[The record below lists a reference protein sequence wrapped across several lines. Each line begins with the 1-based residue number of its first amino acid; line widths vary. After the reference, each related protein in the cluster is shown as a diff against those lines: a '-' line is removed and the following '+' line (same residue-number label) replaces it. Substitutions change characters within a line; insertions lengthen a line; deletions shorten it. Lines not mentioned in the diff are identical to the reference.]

1 MDCDMRETYTFHRRV
16 LKLLQWHCPPTLWHL
31 KTPVHMFALDAL
43 VEAYP
48 NAKFLWSHRDPAKVM
63 GSVCSLIRYVRSW
76 SSDRDDPEELGAEQ
90 LDSWAEAIRRAM
102 DFRKRVGDDRFA
114 DVSFADLQNDP
125 VRTLQASYVSLGLTF
140 SDATARSVEQ
150 WAGEHKPGA
159 RGTHDYDLGRL
170 RANARACP
178 RTVRGLPRDLRRDRM
193 TRPVRRR
200 RNKLAPDPDVRRA
213 IVAAASEALREQG
226 VRGLSIAAVLDRA
239 ELSTRAFYR
248 HFESKDQLVAAVF
261 LEMAGAE
268 ERRLRRRMAKAADPV
283 EAVATWIDGR
293 LDLAFDENI
302 KSDLRRLSLEAQSQM
317 FAAPELIQPAYAEML
332 KPLIEQLHRGLILRV
347 FHDIDPVTE
356 AQSIQGVVWASTER
370 QWAAGDCRRAEVRQ
384 RALRFCLRGLGVAP
398 ETIADIAAR
407 D

>member
-1 MDCDMRETYTFHRRV
+1 
-16 LKLLQWHCPPTLWHL
+16 
-31 KTPVHMFALDAL
+31 
-43 VEAYP
+43 
-48 NAKFLWSHRDPAKVM
+48 
-63 GSVCSLIRYVRSW
+63 
-76 SSDRDDPEELGAEQ
+76 
-90 LDSWAEAIRRAM
+90 
-102 DFRKRVGDDRFA
+102 
-114 DVSFADLQNDP
+114 
-125 VRTLQASYVSLGLTF
+125 
-140 SDATARSVEQ
+140 
-150 WAGEHKPGA
+150 
-159 RGTHDYDLGRL
+159 
-170 RANARACP
+170 
-178 RTVRGLPRDLRRDRM
+178 M

-213 IVAAASEALREQG
+213 IVAATSEALREQG

-293 LDLAFDENI
+293 LDLAFDEKI

-317 FAAPELIQPAYAEML
+317 FAAPELIQPAYQEML
-332 KPLIEQLHRGLILRV
+332 KPLIEQLHRGQILGV

-370 QWAAGDCRRAEVRQ
+370 QWATGDCRRAEVRQ
-384 RALRFCLRGLGVAP
+384 RALRFCLRGLGVTP